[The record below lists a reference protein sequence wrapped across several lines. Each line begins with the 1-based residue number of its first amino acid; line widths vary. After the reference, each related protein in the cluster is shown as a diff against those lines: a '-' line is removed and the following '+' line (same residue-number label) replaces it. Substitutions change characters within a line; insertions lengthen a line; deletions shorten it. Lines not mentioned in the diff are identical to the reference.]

1 MAIYF
6 IVLFSVMFWIIL
18 EKYSIRR
25 KAFWVPLLLLTFL
38 GGFRSNLVG
47 TDSIVYTDPFVSNF
61 DISYFKL
68 DYNIEV
74 GYQIFSYLLLSIT
87 KNYMYLF
94 LSTSFFIVFCYL
106 YTIRKYSKNYVLSVF
121 LYITLGIYTFYFN
134 GLRQGLAMA
143 IFATATPALLN
154 KKPIKYFFI
163 IFVAS
168 LFHISALLMIP
179 FYFVVN
185 LKVKIEIKGI
195 CIFLFSFLV
204 SKFAIEFLSSSND
217 RYEHY
222 TQTADNAGG
231 YWTLLFYSLL
241 AIIFYFVGSKIR
253 NVNSEYNILEQFF
266 ICGIALVLPL
276 ALLETD
282 PSGPQRLLYY
292 FTWFVVLLLPI
303 VLNKINSFFINI
315 LVIAFFLLYFYL
327 TTSRFADLN
336 PYIMNDFFRIF

>member
-1 MAIYF
+1 
-6 IVLFSVMFWIIL
+6 
-18 EKYSIRR
+18 
-25 KAFWVPLLLLTFL
+25 
-38 GGFRSNLVG
+38 
-47 TDSIVYTDPFVSNF
+47 
-61 DISYFKL
+61 
-68 DYNIEV
+68 
-74 GYQIFSYLLLSIT
+74 
-87 KNYMYLF
+87 
-94 LSTSFFIVFCYL
+94 
-106 YTIRKYSKNYVLSVF
+106 
-121 LYITLGIYTFYFN
+121 
-134 GLRQGLAMA
+134 
-143 IFATATPALLN
+143 
-154 KKPIKYFFI
+154 
-163 IFVAS
+163 
-168 LFHISALLMIP
+168 
-179 FYFVVN
+179 
-185 LKVKIEIKGI
+185 
-195 CIFLFSFLV
+195 LFSFLV

>member
-1 MAIYF
+1 MIIYF
-6 IVLFSVMFWIIL
+6 IVLFLIMLWVIL
-18 EKYSIRR
+18 EKHSINR
-25 KAFWVPLLLLTFL
+25 KAFWVPLLLLTFF

-74 GYQIFSYLLLSIT
+74 GYQIFSYLLLSLT

-106 YTIRKYSKNYVLSVF
+106 YIIRKYSRDYVFSVF
-121 LYITLGIYTFYFN
+121 LYITLGIYTFFFN

-143 IFATATPALLN
+143 IFATATPALI
-154 KKPIKYFFI
+154 KREPIKYFLI
-163 IFVAS
+163 IFIAS

-179 FYFVVN
+179 FYFIVN
-185 LKVKIEIKGI
+185 FKVKIEIKAI
-195 CIFLFSFLV
+195 TIFLLSFLG

-222 TQTADNAGG
+222 TQAADNAGG
-231 YWTLLFYSLL
+231 YWTLSFYSLL
-241 AIIFYFVGSKIR
+241 GVVFYFLGSKIR
-253 NVNSEYNILEQFF
+253 NINLEYNILEQFF
-266 ICGIALVLPL
+266 ICGLALVLPL
-276 ALLETD
+276 ALLGTD

-292 FTWFVVLLLPI
+292 FVWFVVLLLPMI
-303 VLNKINSFFINI
+303 LNKINSFFINM
-315 LVIAFFLLYFYL
+315 LVVVFFLLYFYL

-336 PYIMNDFFRIF
+336 PYIVNDFFRVF